1 MANTLGAYDLELGD
15 AVGATVLHEAL
26 ECGVIIGGKTQDHG
40 AGAVKEEAQLAG
52 PLRVEF
58 AATCVYLC
66 LYRSW
71 CGVISSMNKSAIG
84 F

>member
-1 MANTLGAYDLELGD
+1 MVNALGAHDLELGD

-26 ECGVIIGGKTQDHG
+26 EHGVVIGGKTKDHG

-58 AATCVYLC
+58 TATCVYLS

-71 CGVISSMNKSAIG
+71 CGVIPSVNKSAVG

>member
-1 MANTLGAYDLELGD
+1 MANVPGVHDLEFGD
-15 AVGATVLHEAL
+15 AVGAAVLHEAL
-26 ECGVIIGGKTQDHG
+26 ERGVVIGGKTQDHG

-58 AATCVYLC
+58 TATCVYLS

-71 CGVISSMNKSAIG
+71 CGVISSVNKSAVG